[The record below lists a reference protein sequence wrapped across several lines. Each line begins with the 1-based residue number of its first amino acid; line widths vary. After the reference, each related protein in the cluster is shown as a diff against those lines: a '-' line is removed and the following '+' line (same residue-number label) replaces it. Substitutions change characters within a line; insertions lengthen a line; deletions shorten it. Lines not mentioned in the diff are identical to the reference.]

1 VNVVASARGVSIA
14 PASAARV
21 AGFTGHQLRIER
33 TAVAMSRHL
42 TAIALTGAMFVAFG
56 SPSPAAAQLLGSA
69 PPLAVP
75 VTGSIAGGGN
85 FVGTLSIQ
93 RFAVQGTSTVAV
105 AMIAGTIVNVPGL
118 DPISGMRANVALPV
132 TVSAAVPIAYREGAA
147 TPGFMRVRQCGG
159 AVNIQIGAGAN
170 VNVMGTQVTLNP
182 AVIDVG
188 ANTGSLIGG
197 LVCQVLGLVSSPTM
211 LVGVLNQLLAQ
222 LVGLSG
228 LGGGLLL

>member
-1 VNVVASARGVSIA
+1 MSRLITTALT
-14 PASAARV
+14 PAV
-21 AGFTGHQLRIER
+21 LT
-33 TAVAMSRHL
+33 TAVLLASGHV
-42 TAIALTGAMFVAFG
+42 T
-56 SPSPAAAQLLGSA
+56 PAAAQLLGGST
-69 PPLAVP
+69 PLAVP
-75 VTGSIAGGGN
+75 VTGSVAGGGN

-93 RFAVQGTSTVAV
+93 RFAVQGSATVAV

-118 DPISGMRANVALPV
+118 DGATGMRANISLPV
-132 TVSAAVPIAYREGAA
+132 TVNAAVPIAYRYRGFGGARF
-147 TPGFMRVRQCGG
+147 TPVQCGG
-159 AVNIQIGAGAN
+159 AVNIQIGAGS
-170 VNVMGTQVTLNP
+170 VVDVMGVQVALNP

-197 LVCQVLGLVSSPTM
+197 LVCQVLGLLGSPTL